1 MEKRK
6 FKHFSFEDLVKI
18 EFLLQNN
25 KSIRYI
31 AKQLNV
37 APSTVSREIKRNL
50 NEYGIYEANLA
61 ITKRRKRYYHRY
73 YFRFVELGKYEEF
86 SKIFAVKYDKKV
98 HGVKATY
105 FYIAEN
111 FPNIERPSLKTVFNW
126 IKTNKWV
133 IVRSDRL
140 GQYYKKGGK
149 RTGNVVQ
156 RLVPSGYVK
165 PIWARDKSIDSR
177 QDFGHWELDLVVG
190 KKVSGHDSILTL
202 VERKTR
208 KLFAK
213 KVRNKNPRVINK
225 AIKDLANEN
234 NLYIKTITCDN
245 GFEFEQ
251 IALLAYWLKIIVY
264 KAEPYASFQR
274 GSNEHANGLI
284 RRFYPKGFDFNLISD
299 DDLQNTI
306 SKINSMPREIFNWKS
321 ALEVFNDNLVI

>member
-1 MEKRK
+1 MEYHGKRK

-18 EFLLQNN
+18 EFLLQQN
-25 KSIRYI
+25 KSIRFI

-37 APSTVSREIKRNL
+37 APSTSKRKLKEIL

-61 ITKRRKRYYHRY
+61 ITKRQKDIIIGIILDLLL
-73 YFRFVELGKYEEF
+73 LGKYEEF

-111 FPNIERPSLKTVFNW
+111 FPDIERPSLKTVFNW

-133 IVRSDRL
+133 LVRSDRL
-140 GQYYKKGGK
+140 RKYYKKGEK
-149 RTGNVVQ
+149 EPEMPCK
-156 RLVPSGYVK
+156 RLVPEGYVK

-190 KKVSGHDSILTL
+190 KKASGHDNILTL

-213 KVRNKNPRVINK
+213 KVRNKNPRTINK

-234 NLYIKTITCDN
+234 NLHIKTITCDN
-245 GFEFEQ
+245 GIEFEE
-251 IALLAYWLKIIVY
+251 IAILAYWLKVIIY

-284 RRFYPKGFDFNLISD
+284 QKVLSKRFWF
-299 DDLQNTI
+299 
-306 SKINSMPREIFNWKS
+306 
-321 ALEVFNDNLVI
+321 

>member
-1 MEKRK
+1 MEYHGKRK

-18 EFLLQNN
+18 EFLLQQN
-25 KSIRYI
+25 KSIRFI

-37 APSTVSREIKRNL
+37 APSTVLREIKRNL

-61 ITKRRKRYYHRY
+61 ITKRQKDIIIGII
-73 YFRFVELGKYEEF
+73 FRFVVLGKYEEF

-111 FPNIERPSLKTVFNW
+111 FPTLKGNLLKTVFNW

-133 IVRSDRL
+133 LVRSDRL
-140 GQYYKKGGK
+140 RKYYKKGGK
-149 RTGNVVQ
+149 RTRNAVQ
-156 RLVPSGYVK
+156 RLVPEGYVK
-165 PIWARDKSIDSR
+165 PIWGRDKSIDSR

-190 KKVSGHDSILTL
+190 KKASGHDNILTL

-213 KVRNKNPRVINK
+213 KVRNKNPRTINK

-234 NLYIKTITCDN
+234 NLHIKTITCDN

-251 IALLAYWLKIIVY
+251 IALLAYWLKIIIY

-284 RRFYPKGFDFNLISD
+284 QKVLSKRFWF
-299 DDLQNTI
+299 
-306 SKINSMPREIFNWKS
+306 
-321 ALEVFNDNLVI
+321 

>member
-18 EFLLQNN
+18 EFLLQQN
-25 KSIRYI
+25 KSIRFI

-73 YFRFVELGKYEEF
+73 YFRFVVLGKYEEF

-105 FYIAEN
+105 FYIAEK
-111 FPNIERPSLKTVFNW
+111 FSHIERPSLKTVFNW

-133 IVRSDRL
+133 LVRSDRL
-140 GQYYKKGGK
+140 RKYYKKGK
-149 RTGNVVQ
+149 KNQKCRAKISSR
-156 RLVPSGYVK
+156 RLCKTPYER
-165 PIWARDKSIDSR
+165 RDKSIDSR

-190 KKVSGHDSILTL
+190 KKASGHDNILTL

-213 KVRNKNPRVINK
+213 KVRNKNPRTINK

-234 NLYIKTITCDN
+234 NLHIKTITCDN
-245 GFEFEQ
+245 GIEFEE
-251 IALLAYWLKIIVY
+251 IAILAYWLKVIIY

-284 RRFYPKGFDFNLISD
+284 QKVLSKRFWF
-299 DDLQNTI
+299 
-306 SKINSMPREIFNWKS
+306 
-321 ALEVFNDNLVI
+321 